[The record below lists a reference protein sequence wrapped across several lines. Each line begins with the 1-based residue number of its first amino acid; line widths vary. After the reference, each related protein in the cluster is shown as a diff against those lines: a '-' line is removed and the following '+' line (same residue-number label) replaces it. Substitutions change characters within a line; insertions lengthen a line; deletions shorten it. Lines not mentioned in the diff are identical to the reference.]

1 MTLDLYAIRRYS
13 AWANTDELGKVGIKS
28 AKVGDEEMPDRIR
41 WIRSYIV
48 KEPDERLGSICIYEA
63 QDPEAIHEHARRVG
77 MPSDEVYPIVTT
89 AIIRPDPVN
98 P

>member
-13 AWANTDELGKVGIKS
+13 AWANNDELGEVGTKS

-63 QDPEAIHEHARRVG
+63 QDPEAIYEHARRVG
-77 MPSDEVYPIVTT
+77 MPPIVTT
-89 AIIRPDPVN
+89 AIIRPDSVN

>member
-28 AKVGDEEMPDRIR
+28 AKVGDEEMP
-41 WIRSYIV
+41 
-48 KEPDERLGSICIYEA
+48 
-63 QDPEAIHEHARRVG
+63 
-77 MPSDEVYPIVTT
+77 SDEIYPIVTT
-89 AIIRPDPVN
+89 AIIRPDSVN